1 MSKKFL
7 ILCGVIAIV
16 VISGVFLILDA
27 QDKKDPVSGWEEWEE
42 GATPVVTGEPQNA
55 MSSEA
60 PVQDEKKTYRNEG
73 MGFSVVYS
81 QKYVHT
87 PLSKDE
93 SVFENGAGKI
103 HMQVVDVF
111 VYSMPHSEGCKFSLT
126 DSMYTNVPAFCKE
139 MKREDYKIGET
150 QDGFPIYLVGRGETG
165 KSILHHIVTYKNL
178 AVIFEVIRTHTI
190 AGQQET
196 QQEQQAVQDAK
207 DMAFSFLLLR

>member
-16 VISGVFLILDA
+16 VIITVFFILDA
-27 QDKKDPVSGWEEWEE
+27 RDKKYSGPRYEEET
-42 GATPVVTGEPQNA
+42 TPVVTGEPQNA
-55 MSSEA
+55 MPSEA